1 VFAYLTYRAGSYF
14 ARVLPWK
21 FPEAIGWTI
30 GQVSCV
36 FRRKTR
42 KNVEGNLQ
50 IIHGG
55 GLSKSELRRM
65 SRRVIMNFARAIVVF
80 LRLPAYRWEELS
92 ELVDFDDLRAA
103 AAQLGGRPGFLLASI
118 HMGPWEL
125 GGLCLSRF
133 GFKVHTVALD
143 HPTER
148 VTSFFDQKRSSI
160 GVINHPIR
168 KSYSVLK
175 EALESGDCV
184 ALLVDRAYGATA
196 KRFDFFGVEHK
207 FPMGHLMLAGST
219 GVPIFTGALVFA
231 EGNRFKYI
239 HAGVHYP
246 PAEGTEDFDKLEALQ
261 NACVRDFE
269 GIIRDHYDQWF
280 QFFPL
285 AEPREGENVD

>member
-1 VFAYLTYRAGSYF
+1 VLAYFTYRAGAYF
-14 ARVLPWK
+14 SRVLPWK
-21 FPEAIGWTI
+21 LPEAITWTI
-30 GQVSCV
+30 GQVSCLA
-36 FRRKTR
+36 RRKTR

-55 GLSKSELRRM
+55 ALSKSDLRRM
-65 SRRVIMNFARAIVVF
+65 SRRVIMNFSRAILVF
-80 LRLPAYRWEELS
+80 LKLTDYRWDDLA
-92 ELVDFDDLRAA
+92 ELVDFDDLRVAA
-103 AAQLGGRPGFLLASI
+103 ASLGERKAFLLASI

-143 HPTER
+143 HPTEQ
-148 VTSFFDQKRSSI
+148 VTRFFDERRRSI
-160 GVINHPIR
+160 GVVNHPLR
-168 KSYSVLK
+168 KSYSALK
-175 EALESGDCV
+175 GALESGDCV

-207 FPMGHLMLAGST
+207 FPMGHLLLAGST

-246 PAEGTEDFDKLEALQ
+246 PAEGTEDFDKLEGLQ
-261 NACVRDFE
+261 KACLRDFE

-285 AEPREGENVD
+285 ADPREGEDGD